1 MKVNNFIQ
9 RLEHSGIKNAKQEAL
24 WLISNALGVSTS
36 KILTIKEFSPDEIEK
51 INALISR
58 REAGE
63 PLQYI
68 MGEADFY
75 GRDFYVGEGVL
86 IPRHD
91 TETLITAM
99 KKFFPAESELKFLDW
114 GTGSGCIAITILLEY
129 KNSFAY
135 MLENSQAALIFTK
148 KNLGRYNVHDRAKII
163 SEINNE
169 KDFDLIISNPPY
181 IPSNEISTLDDTVKN
196 YEPHSA
202 LDGGIDGTD
211 FYRLILKQA
220 MKILKPEGY
229 IIFEIG
235 NLFQVE
241 AIKNFNDEFV
251 FEGEFLDEGNFPRCI
266 VLRRRD

>member
-1 MKVNNFIQ
+1 MKVNDFIQ
-9 RLEHSGIKNAKQEAL
+9 RLEHSGITNAKQETL
-24 WLISNALGVSTS
+24 WLISSALGVSTS
-36 KILTIKEFSPDEIEK
+36 KILTIKEFSSEQLEK
-51 INALISR
+51 IDALISR
-58 REAGE
+58 REVGE

-75 GRDFYVGEGVL
+75 GRDFYVGKGVL

-99 KKFFPAESELKFLDW
+99 KKFFPIETALKFLDW

-129 KNSFAY
+129 KNSFGY
-135 MLENSQAALIFTK
+135 MLENSEAALKFTE
-148 KNLGRYNVHDRAKII
+148 KNLRRYDVQNRAKII
-163 SEINNE
+163 SEINCENN
-169 KDFDLIISNPPY
+169 FDLIISNPPY

-229 IIFEIG
+229 IIFETG
-235 NLFQVE
+235 NMFQVE
-241 AIKNFNDEFV
+241 AMKNFNDEFV
-251 FEGEFLDEGNFPRCI
+251 FEGEILDTGNFPRCI

>member
-1 MKVNNFIQ
+1 MKVNDFIQ
-9 RLEHSGIKNAKQEAL
+9 RLEHSGIKNAKQETL
-24 WLISNALGVSTS
+24 WLISSALGVSTS
-36 KILTIKEFSPDEIEK
+36 KILTLEKFSPDEIEK
-51 INALISR
+51 IDTLISR
-58 REAGE
+58 RETGE

-99 KKFFPAESELKFLDW
+99 KKFFPVEAKINFLDW

-135 MLENSQAALIFTK
+135 MLENSQAALKFAE
-148 KNLGRYNVHDRAKII
+148 KNLQRYNVYNRAKKI

-181 IPSNEISTLDDTVKN
+181 IPSNEISTLEKTVKN
-196 YEPHSA
+196 FEPHSA
-202 LDGGIDGTD
+202 LDGGNDGMD
-211 FYRLILKQA
+211 FYKLILKQA

-229 IIFEIG
+229 IIFETG

-251 FEGEFLDEGNFPRCI
+251 FEEEFLDEGNFPRCI